1 MDIGGNEPVPLSK
14 TDRET
19 SMKRIHK
26 VALAFGVAGALTL
39 GGVAIAQ
46 HSVVT
51 GSAQPAP
58 VSVINSVN
66 IPPALA
72 VPAGQKLVATM
83 EVEQGSQVYTC
94 TKDTYALLAPA
105 AVLRSGKQLVLHTSG
120 PEWVSDNDGSSVV
133 GAEIASAPRPNAVP
147 ELLLKSTS
155 NRGTGLFGKVDFIQ
169 RLETFG
175 GVAPTSSCTDGTQVA
190 VPYHAQ
196 YRFYVPADNP
206 TS

>member
-1 MDIGGNEPVPLSK
+1 
-14 TDRET
+14 
-19 SMKRIHK
+19 MKRIHK
-26 VALAFGVAGALTL
+26 VALASGVAGVLAL

-58 VSVINSVN
+58 VSIVNSVN

-94 TKDTYALLAPA
+94 TKNTYTLLAPA
-105 AVLRSGKQLVLHTSG
+105 AVLKSGNQLVLHTSG

-133 GAEIASAPRPNAVP
+133 GAEVASSPRPNAVP
-147 ELLLKSTS
+147 ELLLKSTA
-155 NRGTGLFGKVDFIQ
+155 NHGTGLFGNVDFIQ
-169 RLETFG
+169 RLETMG
-175 GVAPTSSCTDGTQVA
+175 GVAPTTSCTDGTQLA

-196 YRFYVPADNP
+196 YRFYVPATVP
-206 TS
+206 TT